1 MEDQL
6 SAGLNMGLAGIP
18 WWTTDIG
25 GFMTDDVNAPEF
37 RELLLRWY
45 EWAVFTPFLRMHG
58 DRGPHD
64 IAPLSDKEWGGGHL
78 YTGHS
83 NELWS
88 YGEEAFAI
96 MKKQLEV
103 RWGLKSYIESVMEE
117 ATQNGS
123 PLMRTMFYEFPE
135 DEKCWNITDQYMF
148 GARYLVAP
156 ILELGQR
163 SRKVYLPQG
172 TWKNINDGK
181 ICEGGCV
188 IEADAPLAYIP
199 VFEKMS

>member
-1 MEDQL
+1 
-6 SAGLNMGLAGIP
+6 
-18 WWTTDIG
+18 
-25 GFMTDDVNAPEF
+25 
-37 RELLLRWY
+37 
-45 EWAVFTPFLRMHG
+45 
-58 DRGPHD
+58 
-64 IAPLSDKEWGGGHL
+64 
-78 YTGHS
+78 
-83 NELWS
+83 
-88 YGEEAFAI
+88 

-117 ATQNGS
+117 AAQNGS